1 MAVVYALLSALA
13 FGTGDFLGGL
23 SSKRVSS
30 LIVSLVS
37 QLAGLVVVTS
47 VLLVVAGNAIPPVAT
62 LVWGA
67 AAGVGLGMG
76 FLWYYHGLSIGQMGV
91 VATDTAVWAAL
102 VPVVAGFITGERP
115 SLLADLGIVVVIVAI
130 GLVAPG
136 SRTTDGAIGPART
149 LNRLVGLF
157 HGVGRLHGVLAGI
170 SYGFFFI
177 FLGRAQ
183 VGHPLWPLG
192 VAILVSLL
200 ILAGAIL
207 VSRPVLELRSL
218 RLPVLSLIGIIQ
230 AAGQLSFIL
239 ATRSGLLAL
248 VAVLAALSPVP
259 TAVLARFV
267 LSQTLSRRQVIG
279 VAVALAGISL
289 ITLGS

>member
-13 FGTGDFLGGL
+13 FGTGDFLGGM
-23 SSKRVSS
+23 SSKRVSA

-37 QLAGLVVVTS
+37 QCAGLVVVAS
-47 VLLVVAGNAIPPVAT
+47 VLAVVAGGALPPVAT

-76 FLWYYHGLSIGQMGV
+76 FLWYYHGLSVGQMGV

-102 VPVVAGFITGERP
+102 VPVAAGFVTGERP
-115 SLLADLGIVVVIVAI
+115 SPLADVGIAIVIAAI
-130 GLVAPG
+130 VLVAPAAAP
-136 SRTTDGAIGPART
+136 TGAVVGWPRVRAR
-149 LNRLVGLF
+149 LFGLF
-157 HGVGRLHGVLAGI
+157 HGAGRVHGVLAGF

-177 FLGRAQ
+177 FLDRAQ

-192 VAILVSLL
+192 AAILVSIL
-200 ILAGAIL
+200 ILTVAIL
-207 VSRPVLELRSL
+207 ISRPAWERGSL
-218 RLPVLSLIGIIQ
+218 RIPILNLIGIIQ

-259 TAVLARFV
+259 TAVLAR
-267 LSQTLSRRQVIG
+267 LILAQTLSRRQVTGI
-279 VAVALAGISL
+279 VAALAGISL